1 MRILAFAYLVL
12 IYLSFANCQQA
23 PPNPSWVKQAAAT
36 KYTQCFQQLTPPTC
50 STGNS
55 ATCTTAYNNYI
66 SCLACSS
73 SNSNLSSLKTC
84 YKTCGTAFMAD
95 QTIQNDSSV
104 TLYVLQE
111 LNKASGTTIADK
123 KRSDAKVTLF
133 FLLKQQ

>member
-104 TLYVLQE
+104 TLYVNGMNTCVVYLDSI
-111 LNKASGTTIADK
+111 LLSISACIFS
-123 KRSDAKVTLF
+123 
-133 FLLKQQ
+133 FLLLLL